1 MVALAAEQFREKR
14 RLERK
19 QFKIDRAAAM
29 LDAAKTAEAVLV
41 TGQAPPLPGEQASIE
56 EEADE
61 DGDNP
66 GRPGSPTPS
75 TATTAV
81 DVSHLTP
88 QTYLVRPTRP
98 DANRNR
104 GRKAFKRKPAPAKG
118 AQASATPA
126 ESSNAPVAAIMTTP
140 VVDDVDDEVEAIPEE
155 EEFDDSLIEE
165 MEHLQLSLE
174 EAWFLSTAIG
184 VLKILDPETVSVC
197 IANGVERAHVRILSF
212 HRRLSCLFSSLRPL
226 K

>member
-1 MVALAAEQFREKR
+1 
-14 RLERK
+14 
-19 QFKIDRAAAM
+19 
-29 LDAAKTAEAVLV
+29 
-41 TGQAPPLPGEQASIE
+41 
-56 EEADE
+56 
-61 DGDNP
+61 
-66 GRPGSPTPS
+66 
-75 TATTAV
+75 
-81 DVSHLTP
+81 
-88 QTYLVRPTRP
+88 
-98 DANRNR
+98 
-104 GRKAFKRKPAPAKG
+104 
-118 AQASATPA
+118 
-126 ESSNAPVAAIMTTP
+126 MTTP
-140 VVDDVDDEVEAIPEE
+140 VVDDVDDEVEALPEE